1 MRRRS
6 FGLGVLGVLT
16 LPVIALAQDATMA
29 QPKLPTVAL
38 TITTHDGKRHVFNVE
53 VATTPAEQERGL
65 MFRKSVAADGG
76 MLFVWDGTRDS
87 QMWMKNTLIPLDMVF
102 IGADGTIKAIVENT
116 VPESLAIID
125 SQVAVHATLELAG
138 GTTSALDI
146 RVGDKV
152 TSSALKPAT

>member
-6 FGLGVLGVLT
+6 FWLGVLGVLA
-16 LPVIALAQDATMA
+16 LPVIALAQEVTTA

-38 TITTHDGKRHVFNVE
+38 TITTHDGKRHMFNVE
-53 VATTPAEQERGL
+53 VATTPEEQERGL

-76 MLFVWDGTRDS
+76 MLFVWKGARES
-87 QMWMKNTLIPLDMVF
+87 QMWMKNTLVPLDMVF
-102 IGADGTIKAIVENT
+102 IGADGVIKAIVENT

-138 GTTSALDI
+138 GTAAALDL

-152 TSSALKPAT
+152 ASTALKPAS